1 MPINLALQK
10 ILNFKKNVEESNR
23 SFSISNIIK
32 NDEAQEDDD
41 TRDLV
46 ATLTSQQNTKDN
58 FVGSEERS
66 EEEGK
71 KSAEKKEI

>member
-58 FVGSEERS
+58 FVSEERS